1 MTQEGPALSVI
12 IVNYNSGDR
21 LTRVFSALD
30 RQTWRDF
37 ETLLVDNASSDDS
50 ASLAAEYPHLVTV
63 KMSPVN
69 TGFAGGVMIGATMAK
84 GEWLVVLNPD
94 AYPESDWLEKLMV
107 AAMEYGPETLLGS
120 VQLTEGE
127 EDRLDGLGDVYHMS
141 GVAWRGGFGK
151 SAALTP
157 VEDREIFAPCFAAA
171 AIHRER
177 FLSLGGLDEDFFCY
191 HEDVDFGFR
200 HRLAGGRAVLVHDA
214 IVWAQLHGAKRM
226 NLCMAP
232 LSGLEGAAG
241 SGLRARSIRWIARY
255 FGEREGVAGLRRFKA
270 AFRPEW
276 RPRNLAV
283 RHWRDAPEALWAARR
298 LVTGAAAVGAASIR
312 SPLAPALPPPPAID
326 WPAADAHTSCAA
338 SAASAAAPPQAKSRA
353 A

>member
-12 IVNYNSGDR
+12 IVNYNSGER

-69 TGFAGGVMIGATMAK
+69 TGFAGGVMIGAAMAK

-94 AYPESDWLEKLMV
+94 AYPESDWLEKLMA

-157 VEDREIFAPCFAAA
+157 TEDREIFAPCFAAA
-171 AIHRER
+171 ALHRER
-177 FLSLGGLDEDFFCY
+177 FLALGGLDEDFFCY

-200 HRLAGGRAVLVHDA
+200 HRLAGGRAILVHDA
-214 IVWAQLHGAKRM
+214 IVHHEGSGITGRYSDFTVFHGIRNRM
-226 NLCMAP
+226 WTFVKNTP
-232 LSGLEGAAG
+232 LALMPVMLPAYLFFSTGFLLRSFMLGIGKPYMRGFAAG
-241 SGLRARSIRWIARY
+241 VKGLPRMLKKRDEVQKTRTTTLRKIAGILSWSLIAPFRRAPD
-255 FGEREGVAGLRRFKA
+255 LR
-270 AFRPEW
+270 PI
-276 RPRNLAV
+276 
-283 RHWRDAPEALWAARR
+283 
-298 LVTGAAAVGAASIR
+298 S
-312 SPLAPALPPPPAID
+312 
-326 WPAADAHTSCAA
+326 
-338 SAASAAAPPQAKSRA
+338 PPQP
-353 A
+353 

>member
-12 IVNYNSGDR
+12 IVNYNSGER
-21 LTRVFSALD
+21 LTRVFAALD

-69 TGFAGGVMIGATMAK
+69 TGFAGGVMIGAAMAK

-94 AYPESDWLEKLMV
+94 AYPESDWLEKLMA

-120 VQLTEGE
+120 VQLTEDE

-157 VEDREIFAPCFAAA
+157 TEDREIFAPCFAAA
-171 AIHRER
+171 ALHRER

-214 IVWAQLHGAKRM
+214 IVHHEGSGITGRYSDFTVFHGIRNRM
-226 NLCMAP
+226 WTFVKNTP
-232 LSGLEGAAG
+232 LALMPVMLPAYLFFSAGFLLRSFMLGIGKPYMRGFAAG
-241 SGLRARSIRWIARY
+241 VKGLPRMLKKRGEVQKTRTAALGRIAGILNWSPIAPFRRAPD
-255 FGEREGVAGLRRFKA
+255 LR
-270 AFRPEW
+270 PI
-276 RPRNLAV
+276 
-283 RHWRDAPEALWAARR
+283 
-298 LVTGAAAVGAASIR
+298 S
-312 SPLAPALPPPPAID
+312 
-326 WPAADAHTSCAA
+326 
-338 SAASAAAPPQAKSRA
+338 PPQP
-353 A
+353 